1 MCSKDFFIFEYLG
14 EFLVYYFVNERLS
27 NVYIWVF
34 FLLVKI
40 IIIVIISVDTY
51 VFMRYRKLG
60 NERERV

>member
-1 MCSKDFFIFEYLG
+1 M
-14 EFLVYYFVNERLS
+14 YYFINERLS